1 MRTEKQILVEKMN
14 QKLGSRAMD
23 IQTALAHIEKQGQ
36 MLNDFLVPTNK
47 LMFGNPH
54 ESDHSLPRMGFADQ
68 AVTLHDNAI
77 SQLAGRFGINAKDLK
92 NEYHGT
98 GWQRQVFVDR
108 LQAYADKSPKRNF
121 LIRAVDDQAKAVLS
135 DKYKRMNTAAIF
147 LAFLQAAV
155 SAGAKLVD
163 AGNGELRDFL
173 EVIHPEVV
181 EVPTEKNGTIYTV
194 YGAQIRNSDFGIAP
208 LDLRIYIM
216 NVVCL
221 NGMTSTKMINERH
234 LGSKLESGNGVTFTE
249 ETVNAE
255 TKSRALQV
263 RDIMK
268 SVYSPE
274 NIQAHRTKIEKAA
287 DIELDF
293 QHEVKALPK
302 AGMLEGEI
310 SMLEKA
316 FYESDPENGLQG
328 KNTLWKFAQGIT
340 HVANEVENVERK
352 RDLQDVASKM
362 MEDYIR

>member
-1 MRTEKQILVEKMN
+1 MSTEKAILVEKMN
-14 QKLGSRAMD
+14 RKLGDRAVN
-23 IQTALAHIEKQGQ
+23 IQDALAHIEKQGQ

-47 LMFGNPH
+47 LMFGNPYPG
-54 ESDHSLPRMGFADQ
+54 EGLPRMGFAEQ

-77 SQLAGRFGINAKDLK
+77 SQLAGRFGINGRDLK
-92 NEYHGT
+92 NEYHGS

-108 LQAYADKSPKRNF
+108 LQAYADKSPKKNF
-121 LIRAVDDQAKAVLS
+121 LIRAVDDQARAVLS

-155 SAGAKLVD
+155 QAGAKLVD
-163 AGNGELRDFL
+163 AANGDLRDFL

-181 EVPTEKNGTIYTV
+181 EIPTEKNGTIYTV
-194 YGAQIRNSDFGIAP
+194 FGAQIRNSDFGAAP
-208 LDLRIYIM
+208 LDLRIYQM

-221 NGMTSTKMINERH
+221 NGMTSTKMIHERH
-234 LGSKLESGNGVTFTE
+234 LGSKLESGNGVTFSQ

-274 NIQAHRTKIEKAA
+274 HLTAQRTRIEKAA

-293 QHEVKALPK
+293 QQEVKALPK
-302 AGMLEGEI
+302 AGMLEYEI
-310 SMLEKA
+310 ESLEKA
-316 FYESDPENGLQG
+316 FFESDPENGLQG

-340 HVANEVENVERK
+340 HVANTVENVERK
-352 RDLQDVASKM
+352 RDLQDIASKM
-362 MEDYIR
+362 MSNFVK